1 MQLLCRQ
8 YASYAVSL
16 IKGDNNCNPSLCK
29 YTMHLLVNTCGIRAA
44 SAINAQRII
53 SAKDGGDIKQQRC
66 FLVYKKLDVKRLY
79 TDVHPFNITAR
90 PD

>member
-1 MQLLCRQ
+1 MHLRCRIIKSVHPCTLLM
-8 YASYAVSL
+8 ASF
-16 IKGDNNCNPSLCK
+16 GDAETS
-29 YTMHLLVNTCGIRAA
+29 LLVNTCGIHAA

-53 SAKDGGDIKQQRC
+53 SATDGGGIKQQRC

-79 TDVHPFNITAR
+79 TDVQLFNIAAR